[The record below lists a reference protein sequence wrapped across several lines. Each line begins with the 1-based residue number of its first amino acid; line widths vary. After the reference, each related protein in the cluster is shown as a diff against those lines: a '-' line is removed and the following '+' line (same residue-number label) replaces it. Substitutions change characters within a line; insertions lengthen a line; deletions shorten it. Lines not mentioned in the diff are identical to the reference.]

1 MLILESVNWKTL
13 QRFVTDP
20 NRNVVKVIK
29 DVNDVFTNYIRKEQA
44 AVEERVKKYS
54 DEQYELL
61 NALKDKAYK
70 EREALVR

>member
-1 MLILESVNWKTL
+1 MNSIGTHTFLD
-13 QRFVTDP
+13 Q

-29 DVNDVFTNYIRKEQA
+29 DINDVITTYIRIEQA
-44 AVEERVKKYS
+44 AVEERIRKYS

-61 NALKDKAYK
+61 NVLKDKAYK

>member
-1 MLILESVNWKTL
+1 M
-13 QRFVTDP
+13 
-20 NRNVVKVIK
+20 VKVIK